1 MVVEFIK
8 NRFFQ
13 SDNVKEIDKNRD
25 DTINIIALLI
35 EASAIDGKIDDD
47 EKLKIIDMVS
57 QYFKVNKEEADT
69 LYKEAHI
76 KQEESTS
83 FHSLTSKIHQT
94 YSYKEKINIL
104 EMLWEVVLVNK
115 DLHDFESSLMRRI
128 CGLLHLKDTDNGI
141 VKKRAMKKLNLS

>member
-35 EASAIDGKIDDD
+35 EASAIDGRIDDD

-57 QYFKVNKEEADT
+57 QYFKVN
-69 LYKEAHI
+69 
-76 KQEESTS
+76 
-83 FHSLTSKIHQT
+83 
-94 YSYKEKINIL
+94 N
-104 EMLWEVVLVNK
+104 
-115 DLHDFESSLMRRI
+115 
-128 CGLLHLKDTDNGI
+128 
-141 VKKRAMKKLNLS
+141 

>member
-57 QYFKVNKEEADT
+57 QYFKVNK
-69 LYKEAHI
+69 
-76 KQEESTS
+76 
-83 FHSLTSKIHQT
+83 
-94 YSYKEKINIL
+94 
-104 EMLWEVVLVNK
+104 
-115 DLHDFESSLMRRI
+115 
-128 CGLLHLKDTDNGI
+128 
-141 VKKRAMKKLNLS
+141 

>member
-1 MVVEFIK
+1 MVVKFIK

-35 EASAIDGKIDDD
+35 EASAIDGRIDDD

-57 QYFKVNKEEADT
+57 QYFKVNREEADT
-69 LYKEAHI
+69 LYKEARI

-83 FHSLTSKIHQT
+83 FHSFTSKIHQT

>member
-83 FHSLTSKIHQT
+83 FHSFTSKIHQT

-128 CGLLHLKDTDNGI
+128 CGLIYFPD
-141 VKKRAMKKLNLS
+141 KLSAEIKLQLMDK